1 MLIVNKDARETRKT
15 KMTTDRFKD
24 FGSGSDVNTQPL
36 SFKLY
41 GEDYQCKT
49 ALQGKVLL
57 DMVADSGSESNGMAT
72 ALIDKFFA
80 KVLLPES
87 FERFLKLVEDP
98 SKIVTVEKLG
108 EITSWLVEQYSSR
121 PISGPEDSQSGQ

>member
-1 MLIVNKDARETRKT
+1 
-15 KMTTDRFKD
+15 
-24 FGSGSDVNTQPL
+24 
-36 SFKLY
+36 
-41 GEDYQCKT
+41 
-49 ALQGKVLL
+49 
-57 DMVADSGSESNGMAT
+57 MVADSGSDSNGMAT

-121 PISGPEDSQSGQ
+121 PTSGLEDSQSGQ

>member
-1 MLIVNKDARETRKT
+1 
-15 KMTTDRFKD
+15 MTTGRCKD
-24 FGSGSDVNTQPL
+24 FGSGGDVNTQPL

-41 GEDYQCKT
+41 GEDFQCKT

-57 DMVADSGSESNGMAT
+57 DMVADAGSDSSGMAA

-87 FERFLKLVEDP
+87 LDRFLKLVDDP

-121 PISGPEDSQSGQ
+121 PIPGLEDSQSGQ

>member
-1 MLIVNKDARETRKT
+1 
-15 KMTTDRFKD
+15 MTADRFKD

-36 SFKLY
+36 YFKIY
-41 GEDYQCKT
+41 GEDFQCKT

-72 ALIDKFFA
+72 ALIEKFFA

>member
-15 KMTTDRFKD
+15 KMTADRFKD

-41 GEDYQCKT
+41 GEDFQCKT

-98 SKIVTVEKLG
+98 SKI
-108 EITSWLVEQYSSR
+108 TSWLVEQYSSR

>member
-1 MLIVNKDARETRKT
+1 
-15 KMTTDRFKD
+15 MTTDRFKD

-98 SKIVTVEKLG
+98 TKIVTVEKLG

-121 PISGPEDSQSGQ
+121 PTSGLEDSQSGQ

>member
-1 MLIVNKDARETRKT
+1 
-15 KMTTDRFKD
+15 MTTSRFKD
-24 FGSGSDVNTQPL
+24 FGSGGDINTQPL

-41 GEDYQCKT
+41 GEDFQCKT

-57 DMVADSGSESNGMAT
+57 EMVSDAGSDANGMAA

-87 FERFLKLVEDP
+87 LDRFLKLVNDP
-98 SKIVTVEKLG
+98 NKIVTVEKLG

-121 PISGPEDSQSGQ
+121 PIPGLEDSQSGQ

>member
-1 MLIVNKDARETRKT
+1 
-15 KMTTDRFKD
+15 MTTGRFKD
-24 FGSGSDVNTQPL
+24 FGSGGDVNTQPL

-41 GEDYQCKT
+41 GEDFQCKT

-57 DMVADSGSESNGMAT
+57 DMVSDSGSESNGMAT

-121 PISGPEDSQSGQ
+121 PIPGLEDSQSGQ

>member
-1 MLIVNKDARETRKT
+1 
-15 KMTTDRFKD
+15 MTTGRFKD
-24 FGSGSDVNTQPL
+24 FGSGGDINTQPL

-41 GEDYQCKT
+41 EEDFQCKT

-57 DMVADSGSESNGMAT
+57 DMVADAGSDSSGMAT

-87 FERFLKLVEDP
+87 LDRFLKLVDDP

-121 PISGPEDSQSGQ
+121 PIPGLEDSQSGQ

>member
-1 MLIVNKDARETRKT
+1 
-15 KMTTDRFKD
+15 MTTSRFKD
-24 FGSGSDVNTQPL
+24 FGSGGDVNTQPL

-41 GEDYQCKT
+41 GEDFQCKT

-57 DMVADSGSESNGMAT
+57 DMVADAGSDSSGMAA

-87 FERFLKLVEDP
+87 LDRFLKLVDDP

-121 PISGPEDSQSGQ
+121 PIPGLEDSQSGQQISGLMLTGKH

>member
-1 MLIVNKDARETRKT
+1 
-15 KMTTDRFKD
+15 MTTSRFKD
-24 FGSGSDVNTQPL
+24 FGNGGDVNTQPL

-41 GEDYQCKT
+41 GEDFQCKT

-57 DMVADSGSESNGMAT
+57 DMVADAGSDTNGMAT

-87 FERFLKLVEDP
+87 LDRFLKLVDDP
-98 SKIVTVEKLG
+98 SKIVTVDKLG

-121 PISGPEDSQSGQ
+121 PISGLEDSQSGQ

>member
-1 MLIVNKDARETRKT
+1 
-15 KMTTDRFKD
+15 MTTDRFKD

-36 SFKLY
+36 FFKLY
-41 GEDYQCKT
+41 GEDFHCKT

-57 DMVADSGSESNGMAT
+57 DMVADSSSESNGMAT

-87 FERFLKLVEDP
+87 LERFLKLVEDP

-121 PISGPEDSQSGQ
+121 PIPGLEDSQSGQ

>member
-1 MLIVNKDARETRKT
+1 
-15 KMTTDRFKD
+15 MTTSRFKD
-24 FGSGSDVNTQPL
+24 FGSGGDVNTQPL

-57 DMVADSGSESNGMAT
+57 DMVADSGSDSNGMAT

-121 PISGPEDSQSGQ
+121 PTSGLEHSQSGQ

>member
-1 MLIVNKDARETRKT
+1 
-15 KMTTDRFKD
+15 
-24 FGSGSDVNTQPL
+24 
-36 SFKLY
+36 
-41 GEDYQCKT
+41 
-49 ALQGKVLL
+49 
-57 DMVADSGSESNGMAT
+57 MVSDSGSESNGMAT
-72 ALIDKFFA
+72 SLIDKFFA

-121 PISGPEDSQSGQ
+121 PTLGLEDSQSGQ